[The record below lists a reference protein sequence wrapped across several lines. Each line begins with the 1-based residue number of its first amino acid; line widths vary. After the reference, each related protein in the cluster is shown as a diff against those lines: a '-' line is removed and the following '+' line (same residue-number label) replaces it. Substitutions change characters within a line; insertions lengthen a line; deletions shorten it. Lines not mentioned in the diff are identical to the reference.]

1 MSKNFYKDKFYK
13 QKRANKRLKEKL
25 DNKDAI
31 IKQYQALYKE
41 SQSALKLAK
50 KSIPTNA
57 DDLNKI

>member
-13 QKRANKRLKEKL
+13 QRRANKRLKEKL

-31 IKQYQALYKE
+31 IKQYQTLYKE

>member
-13 QKRANKRLKEKL
+13 QKRANKRLREKL

-50 KSIPTNA
+50 KSRRF
-57 DDLNKI
+57 K

>member
-1 MSKNFYKDKFYK
+1 MSKNFYKDKFYN
-13 QKRANKRLKEKL
+13 QKRANKRLREKL

-57 DDLNKI
+57 EDLNKI

>member
-13 QKRANKRLKEKL
+13 QRRANKRLKEKL